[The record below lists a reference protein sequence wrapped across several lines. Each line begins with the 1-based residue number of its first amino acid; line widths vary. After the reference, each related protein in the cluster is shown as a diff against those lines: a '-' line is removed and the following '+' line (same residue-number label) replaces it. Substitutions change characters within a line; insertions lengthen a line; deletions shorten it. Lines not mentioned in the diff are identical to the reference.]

1 MNVFKNKQY
10 LVHLGA
16 FVFILVYA
24 LLWTSSSKDRNELKV
39 DLFSWLLAQA
49 ICIPL
54 QIKSWTFSNYQDLW
68 KPLYT

>member
-1 MNVFKNKQY
+1 MNVFKEKQY

-39 DLFSWLLAQA
+39 DLFAWLLAKA

-68 KPLYT
+68 KPLST